1 VIEPFDG
8 LRAGSLNDLNRL
20 QHRLAVERF
29 DRVERARGIRFL
41 DRTILRRYKVFM
53 KTLTITDAK
62 KNLGRWLAAAA
73 RGEDIGIVCGADI
86 VALRKVD
93 VESTDYAQ
101 REYGAIPEQV
111 AALEKATEQRYRRLK
126 QRKKLASITPQ
137 ELRKMIE

>member
-1 VIEPFDG
+1 MIDTFV
-8 LRAGSLNDLNRL
+8 
-20 QHRLAVERF
+20 V
-29 DRVERARGIRFL
+29 
-41 DRTILRRYKVFM
+41 RRYKDFM

-101 REYGAIPEQV
+101 REYGAGPEQV
-111 AALEKATEQRYRRLK
+111 AALEKATEDRYWRLK
-126 QRKKLASITPQ
+126 RSKKLTSATAQ
-137 ELRKMIE
+137 ELRKLLE